1 MRSREKQLGSIL
13 LVLIVGALAAM
24 LAVIV
29 AGLSLNQLALSKQS
43 ASRGL
48 YQLAGDS
55 VTSLALSELQDD
67 PTFGQPGHPQRNR
80 LFRWTGPEGEEGFLT
95 FDPGVAASNG
105 IEASVNN
112 FTGTVAV
119 DAGTRK
125 VPPGMILLRGYGK
138 YAHNQACVEAV
149 VRRPPFAFAISATGD
164 LNLEG
169 TAVVGELPAGANVQ
183 NFPSGNPDLFK
194 DLLPAHIRANGDITL
209 SGNVVIQGNA
219 TAGGQVVLSGTSEV
233 RGDVV
238 TEGGPIGVSQLNVSR
253 YDPPPGSFEELTTN
267 FLNSATLS
275 GYHRYPA
282 TTGGGLLINGPLTLN
297 DGVLFVDGDLT
308 VRNGLHGNGA
318 VISTGNI
325 TIQGATRIEG
335 FDRVAL
341 MADQGIL
348 LQGSGPAQFQGAV
361 YANGNITARGITV
374 AGSIIGAGSK
384 SDIELDNALLA
395 AVDGSVDLSIMR
407 QGFHRNAGQ
416 GNRPASG
423 FGPENYSYVEEAELL
438 SPTEARVR
446 RMSFHPNVGTREL
459 GLGEVNL
466 STNQVTGDLSQT
478 TRESGA
484 TAVINNIN
492 QQNNA
497 RRRAQLERSEDRVPA
512 SPIQALHYINF
523 YSNHPA
529 DDFDW
534 IRNRTP
540 ADPAHSATNFKF
552 RPNEIF
558 SPGQSLKIYH
568 RKIQF

>member
-1 MRSREKQLGSIL
+1 MRSREKQSGSIL

-43 ASRGL
+43 TSRGL

-55 VTSLALSELQDD
+55 VASLALSELQDD

-80 LFRWTGPEGEEGFLT
+80 LFRWTGPEGEEGLLT
-95 FDPGVAASNG
+95 FDPDTAASNG

-112 FTGTVAV
+112 FSGTVSV
-119 DAGTRK
+119 DAGSRK

-138 YAHNQACVEAV
+138 YARSQAAVEAIV
-149 VRRPPFAFAISATGD
+149 HRPPFAFAISATGN
-164 LNLEG
+164 LELEG

-183 NFPSGNPDLFK
+183 NFPAGNPDLFR
-194 DLLPAHIRANGDITL
+194 DLLPAHIRANGDIKL
-209 SGNVVIQGNA
+209 NGNVVIQGDA
-219 TAGGQVVLSGTSEV
+219 TAGGQVILGGTSEV
-233 RGDVV
+233 RGDVI
-238 TEGGPIGVSQLNVSR
+238 TEGGSIGVSRVNVSR
-253 YDPPPGSFEELTTN
+253 YDPPVGSFEEVTGN

-275 GYHRYPA
+275 GYHRYPS
-282 TTGGGLLINGPLTLN
+282 TNGGGLLIDGPLRLN

-308 VRNGLHGNGA
+308 VRQGIHGNGA

-325 TIQGATRIEG
+325 TVQGNTRIEG

-341 MADQGIL
+341 MADQRVL
-348 LQGSGPAQFQGAV
+348 LQGSANAQFQGTV

-374 AGSIIGAGSK
+374 AGPIIGGGTH

-395 AVDGSVDLSIMR
+395 AADGTVDLSIIR

-416 GNRPASG
+416 GNRSASN
-423 FGPENYSYVEEAELL
+423 FGPENYSYVEEAEFIT
-438 SPTEARVR
+438 PTEARIR

-459 GLGEVNL
+459 GLGDVNL
-466 STNQVTGDLSQT
+466 TTNQVIGDLSEA

-492 QQNNA
+492 QQTA
-497 RRRAQLERSEDRVPA
+497 TRRRTQLERSEDRVPA

-529 DDFDW
+529 NDFDW
-534 IRNRTP
+534 IRNRMP
-540 ADPAHSATNFKF
+540 ADPAHTATTFNF
-552 RPNEIF
+552 RPNEVF
-558 SPGQSLKIYH
+558 SPAQNLKIFH